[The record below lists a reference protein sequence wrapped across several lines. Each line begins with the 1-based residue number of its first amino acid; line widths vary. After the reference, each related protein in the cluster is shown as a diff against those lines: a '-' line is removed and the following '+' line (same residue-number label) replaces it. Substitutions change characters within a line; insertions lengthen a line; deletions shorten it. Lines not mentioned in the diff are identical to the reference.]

1 MKNILTL
8 IALAVVLTG
17 CAHNSTTVIVERKI
31 DGPKVIALDAPRTP
45 WVVEIENRLRQN
57 GFQILRWASQ
67 KRVREQVSGN
77 KVEEFREST
86 ARYVLVIDG
95 YAPLDPMTR
104 CFGGGYRF
112 SHLTAEL
119 VDVQTNETLFNV
131 SGSGY
136 SENCPPMSG
145 EIFQNV
151 TTAVVN
157 AWRK

>member
-1 MKNILTL
+1 MKFLNLL
-8 IALAVVLTG
+8 LLLGLVG

-31 DGPKVIALDAPRTP
+31 DAPKVIALDAPRTP

-67 KRVREQVSGN
+67 KRVREQVSDN

-151 TTAVVN
+151 TSAVVN

>member
-1 MKNILTL
+1 MKNSLALLFLALTF
-8 IALAVVLTG
+8 VG
-17 CAHNSTTVIVERKI
+17 CAHNSTTVIVDRKI
-31 DGPKVIALDAPRTP
+31 EGPKVIALDAPRTP

-57 GFQILRWASQ
+57 GFQVLRWASQ
-67 KRVREQVSGN
+67 KRVREQVTDG
-77 KVEEFREST
+77 KVEEFNAST

-95 YAPLDPMTR
+95 YAPLDPMNR

-112 SHLTAEL
+112 NHISAEL
-119 VDVQTNETLFNV
+119 VDVKSNETLFSV

-145 EIFQNV
+145 ELFQNV

-157 AWRK
+157 AWR

>member
-1 MKNILTL
+1 MKFLNLL
-8 IALAVVLTG
+8 LLLGLVG

-31 DGPKVIALDAPRTP
+31 DAPKVIALDAPRTP
-45 WVVEIENRLRQN
+45 WVVEIENRVRQN

-67 KRVREQVSGN
+67 KRVREQVSDN

-119 VDVQTNETLFNV
+119 VDVKTNETLFNV

-151 TTAVVN
+151 TSAVVN